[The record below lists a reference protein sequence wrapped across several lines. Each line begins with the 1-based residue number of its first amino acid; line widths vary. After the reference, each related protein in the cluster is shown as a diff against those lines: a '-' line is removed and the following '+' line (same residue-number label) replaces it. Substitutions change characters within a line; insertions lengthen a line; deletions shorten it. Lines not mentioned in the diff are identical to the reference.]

1 MIFVSIYVSLMLLKT
16 FQILL
21 QTGLGRGHANL
32 QGQNPKWRMIPQ
44 YFQRCEDA
52 GTPSR
57 RRRATTSQIP
67 HDGALFYLIR
77 STQTICPL
85 NTIRSCRQE
94 CFLTLVYFN
103 RRNAKGSGA
112 ITSLKTTS
120 SCHRGSNVACQGV
133 SKAYSRTQKG
143 PGTLRLLRLIAPRA
157 RLSSRNHP
165 SIDILMATTLDVD
178 TRIVV
183 PESVVVLVDGG
194 SFIFHSDQNVFRL
207 PAPCVFGIRR
217 GSIYVFR

>member
-1 MIFVSIYVSLMLLKT
+1 MLLKT

-32 QGQNPKWRMIPQ
+32 QGQNLKWRMIPQ
-44 YFQRCEDA
+44 YFQRREDV
-52 GTPSR
+52 GIPSR
-57 RRRATTSQIP
+57 RRQATASQTP
-67 HDGALFYLIR
+67 RDGALSYLIKC
-77 STQTICPL
+77 TQTVCPL
-85 NTIRSCRQE
+85 STIRSCKNE
-94 CFLTLVYFN
+94 CFLTAMYFN

-120 SCHRGSNVACQGV
+120 SCHRGSNVACQEV

-157 RLSSRNHP
+157 RPSSRNHP

-183 PESVVVLVDGG
+183 PESVVALVDGG
-194 SFIFHSDQNVFRL
+194 SFIFHLDRYVFPLPASCFFGTGCGSVDVFRNHGT
-207 PAPCVFGIRR
+207 V
-217 GSIYVFR
+217 